1 MAPRELGDQKR
12 GDGGRVTEGPVVQ
25 THEPFDQRHRIRLHD
40 ELRVMRRAVR
50 GHLTR
55 IRRLVERRIAG
66 EAKAE
71 RLDGLADQSAH
82 QRHHHARIH
91 PAAQKRPERNIR
103 DEPFSHRLGDE
114 RAHGPDRL
122 ALRRP
127 RALRPSNRQV
137 PVPPAHD
144 LPVTVYRH
152 PVGRRELPNAAVERL
167 SGRRISEDEIVR
179 ECLHRRCRGN
189 GRMPQHRLHLRAEH
203 EAVIGRGVEEGLL
216 AGAVAR
222 E

>member
-1 MAPRELGDQKR
+1 MVIPAWLGEETTDPRAEPRHWPRHDFRCHARLESRIAREHLVSAVAVEGHRHVAPRELGDQKR

-103 DEPFSHRLGDE
+103 DEPFSHRLGD
-114 RAHGPDRL
+114 R
-122 ALRRP
+122 
-127 RALRPSNRQV
+127 
-137 PVPPAHD
+137 
-144 LPVTVYRH
+144 T
-152 PVGRRELPNAAVERL
+152 
-167 SGRRISEDEIVR
+167 
-179 ECLHRRCRGN
+179 
-189 GRMPQHRLHLRAEH
+189 
-203 EAVIGRGVEEGLL
+203 
-216 AGAVAR
+216 
-222 E
+222 